1 MCCDFSVTRQIYFLG
16 RENRLR
22 FAVVVIS
29 PVRRLR
35 ATIEGKR
42 NSRGEALANWARL
55 PFFEPT
61 PATLIFSPSGSRS
74 VEGSARPGL
83 ISVHKQSSAHPRV
96 LEFIVFWLMS
106 RFTTAELR
114 QFRDTNHCSACVHY
128 SGCALWLSLL
138 LMNEELS
145 APGLDLLVPD
155 ISKPCPM
162 FFPWSSASIRTASP
176 GSLDATNSSK
186 QASGGDAGG
195 FARH

>member
-1 MCCDFSVTRQIYFLG
+1 
-16 RENRLR
+16 
-22 FAVVVIS
+22 
-29 PVRRLR
+29 LR

-42 NSRGEALANWARL
+42 NSRGEALPTRRGFLFLNL
-55 PFFEPT
+55 P
-61 PATLIFSPSGSRS
+61 PATLIFSPSA
-74 VEGSARPGL
+74 VEGSARRPGL
-83 ISVHKQSSAHPRV
+83 ISVHKQSSNHPRV

-106 RFTTAELR
+106 RFSTAELK
-114 QFRDTNHCSACVHY
+114 QFRDTSHCSACVHY

-162 FFPWSSASIRTASP
+162 FFPWSSASIRTTSS
-176 GSLDATNSSK
+176 GSLDAANPNK
-186 QASGGDAGG
+186 QTSGGSAGG